1 MAGKECDTFDA
12 AFFRPRDS
20 AVFGRLEIGFESR
33 LGILF
38 VLIID
43 PIYLEDFWSRMWI
56 AKIVSGVLTNFLAIF
71 FFSEY
76 ILSVRLQDEVIF
88 LRRKCKLQN
97 IFFI

>member
-76 ILSVRLQDEVIF
+76 ILSVRLQGEVIF
-88 LRRKCKLQN
+88 LHRKCKLQN

>member
-88 LRRKCKLQN
+88 LRRKCKL
-97 IFFI
+97 